1 MGAFRRNEH
10 GLMVRANSYG
20 RTSYDELARSI
31 GLQHD
36 ETLYAIKVENGTR
49 ISRPV
54 MKGQK
59 DVQHTPGTSFV
70 AGPTITKAAFFQ
82 SLFPRKAPATPSA
95 SSASSAARRSL
106 SGSLSL
112 SAALRREVEELHA
125 GGFGAVPEP
134 ERSPWGWSI
143 RMKGLILAGGI
154 RTDAMIL
161 LPETYPATSPIG
173 FFVRKGA
180 NTGSLDRR
188 HLFDRGYHGAL
199 DLSAYGWQ
207 WFCGV
212 PDHWIPGRH
221 TLLSYVTCVFAMFT
235 NENLKG

>member
-1 MGAFRRNEH
+1 MGTFRRNEH
-10 GLMVRANSYG
+10 GLMVRASSYG
-20 RTSYDELARSI
+20 RTSYDELASSL
-31 GLQHD
+31 GMKQD
-36 ETLYAIKVENGTR
+36 ETLYTVTVENGAR

-54 MKGQK
+54 MKGQM
-59 DVQHTPGTSFV
+59 DVRHSPGTTFV
-70 AGPTITKAAFFQ
+70 AGPTITKAAFFRA
-82 SLFPRKAPATPSA
+82 LFHSETPEA
-95 SSASSAARRSL
+95 SSTVKAASESHP
-106 SGSLSL
+106 GSQPLPPT
-112 SAALRREVEELHA
+112 LRREVEELHA
-125 GGFGAVPEP
+125 SGFGAVPAP
-134 ERSPWGWSI
+134 EMTPWGWGI
-143 RMKGLILAGGI
+143 KMKGLILAGGI

-161 LPETYPATSPIG
+161 LPESYPAASPIG
-173 FFVRKGA
+173 FFVRRGA

-221 TLLSYVTCVFAMFT
+221 TLLSYVACVYAMFT

>member
-1 MGAFRRNEH
+1 MGTFRRNEH

-20 RTSYDELARSI
+20 RTSYDELAKSLD
-31 GLQHD
+31 LQRD

-49 ISRPV
+49 VSRPV

-59 DVQHTPGTSFV
+59 DVQHSPGTTFV
-70 AGPTITKAAFFQ
+70 AGPTITKAAFFR
-82 SLFPRKAPATPSA
+82 SLFHKDAPEIP
-95 SSASSAARRSL
+95 SSACAAQQLRT
-106 SGSLSL
+106 GSRPLPPS
-112 SAALRREVEELHA
+112 LRREVEELYA

-134 ERSPWGWSI
+134 EMTPWGWGI
-143 RMKGLILAGGI
+143 RMKGLILAGGG
-154 RTDAMIL
+154 RTEAMIL
-161 LPETYPATSPIG
+161 LPETYPAASPIG

-180 NTGSLDRR
+180 NTGSLDRS

>member
-1 MGAFRRNEH
+1 MSTFRRNEH
-10 GLMVRANSYG
+10 GLMVRAGSYG
-20 RTSYDELARSI
+20 RTSYEELADAL
-31 GLQHD
+31 GLKND
-36 ETLYAIKVENGTR
+36 ETLYAVRVENGTR
-49 ISRPV
+49 ISRPLT
-54 MKGQK
+54 KGQK
-59 DVQHTPGTSFV
+59 DVSHSPGTTFV

-82 SLFPRKAPATPSA
+82 SLFHREAPATPP
-95 SSASSAARRSL
+95 ASSAAPKPL
-106 SGSLSL
+106 PANQPLPPI
-112 SAALRREVEELHA
+112 LRREVEELHA

-134 ERSPWGWSI
+134 EMTPWGWGI
-143 RMKGLILAGGI
+143 KMKGLILAGGI

-180 NTGSLDRR
+180 NLGSLDQR

-212 PDHWIPGRH
+212 PDRWIPGRH